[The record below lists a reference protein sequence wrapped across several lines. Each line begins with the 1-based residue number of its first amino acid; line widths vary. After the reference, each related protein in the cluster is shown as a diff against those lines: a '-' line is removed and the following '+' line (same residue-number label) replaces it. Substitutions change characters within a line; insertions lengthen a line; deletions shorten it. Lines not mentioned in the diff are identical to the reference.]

1 MRTLD
6 HAELER
12 AQIESVFGLQRRAAI
27 RMMAPFVAGNR
38 NGSWRV
44 ERERLIAWLESLEP
58 EVKEKQLRHQRVIK
72 ALQDVQ
78 AENQALREELRRQ
91 GRPDP
96 PSWRLKQDV
105 LARSMVAL
113 PTEIAL
119 APGLISVSFPEEDP
133 TRGARL
139 LHELSLA
146 MLNDWTTFCT
156 LTGPA
161 QPDNPANKI
170 DRLLDK
176 LEWEKQQAVNEFV
189 T

>member
-1 MRTLD
+1 
-6 HAELER
+6 
-12 AQIESVFGLQRRAAI
+12 
-27 RMMAPFVAGNR
+27 MMAPFVAGNR

-44 ERERLIAWLESLEP
+44 ERERLVTWLESLEP
-58 EVKEKQLRHQRVIK
+58 EVKGEQLRHQRVIK
-72 ALQDVQ
+72 ALQNVQ

-96 PSWRLKQDV
+96 PSWTLKQDV
-105 LARSMVAL
+105 LARSMVTL
-113 PTEIAL
+113 PGEIAL

-161 QPDNPANKI
+161 KPDTAANKI
-170 DRLLDK
+170 DRLLEE
-176 LEWEKQQAVNEFV
+176 LERGKQHAVGGFAI
-189 T
+189 